1 MKVCIIGSGLTSLT
15 LAKKLINLGIS
26 IDIISNKKFK
36 KNKTRTI
43 GISRENINFFNQEI
57 LNIENHLWNINKI
70 EIFSQNL
77 DNEKI
82 LEFKDNKK
90 SLFAIVKN
98 DKLYE
103 YLKSELIKNKLLRF
117 INKLNIKEY
126 KLVINCEKNNLLTK
140 KYFNKILSKN
150 YESIAYTTIFKHQ
163 KFIENYTAKQIFTTR
178 GPLAFLPIS
187 STETSV
193 VYSYKGKDTIDLKEY
208 IKKYGNIYSGVKI
221 DKVEKFEIKSKN
233 LRTYHYKNI
242 LAFGDLLHKLHP
254 LAGQG
259 FNMTIR
265 DIKVLGKLIESKI
278 ENGLDLDNS
287 ICIDFEKKTK
297 HVNYLFASG
306 IDLIY
311 EFFNLENKVKN
322 KILSNSVRLI
332 GKNKLINKTFKKYAD
347 NGIVI

>member
-1 MKVCIIGSGLTSLT
+1 MKVCIIGTGLTSLA
-15 LAKKLINLGIS
+15 LAKKLTNLGVS
-26 IDIISNKKFK
+26 VDIFSNNKFK

-57 LNIENHLWNINKI
+57 LNIEHLLWNINKI
-70 EIFSQNL
+70 EIFSQNFG
-77 DNEKI
+77 DEQI
-82 LEFKDNKK
+82 LEFKDDNR
-90 SLFAIVKN
+90 SLFALVKN

-103 YLKSELIKNKLLRF
+103 YLRSELTKNKLSKF
-117 INKLNIKEY
+117 KNKFNIEEY

-140 KYFNKILSKN
+140 KYFNKRLSKN

-163 KFIENYTAKQIFTTR
+163 KLKENCTAKQIFTKE

-187 STETSV
+187 STETSI
-193 VYSYKGKDTIDLKEY
+193 VYSYKGKEDIDLNDY
-208 IKKYGNIYSGVKI
+208 IEKYGNIYSGIKI
-221 DKVEKFEIKSKN
+221 NTVEKFEIKSNN
-233 LRTYHYKNI
+233 LRTYYYKNI

-265 DIKVLGKLIESKI
+265 DIKVLSKLIELKI

-297 HVNYLFASG
+297 HMNYLFASG
-306 IDLIY
+306 INLIY
-311 EFFNLENKVKN
+311 EFFNFENKIKN
-322 KILSNSVRLI
+322 KILSKSVRLI
-332 GKNKLINKTFKKYAD
+332 GKNKFINRTFKRYAD
-347 NGIVI
+347 NGLVI